1 MNVKLKP
8 FHPYIRLAMYHTWL
22 YDYVADRSIY
32 DNEIIYIDKGK
43 LSLFI
48 DGKTY
53 ILKEGDVAII
63 PPNVYHKITWYEEN
77 CCQPHVHFDFD
88 KDEFSSIIP
97 VSMHR
102 KEQLNEEYFRPNYW
116 EQNKI
121 NMPYVIHCKTPSVIR
136 NTLLDLINVYSLKS
150 PTRELEMEGL
160 LKYLIGLIVA
170 ESVGYYEDNEQKDTL
185 SLLTTYMGENVQNN
199 LSMEDFMMKA
209 NLSIWSLNEIF
220 KKAYNTTPKKYYDS
234 LRIRYAK
241 NLITHSFKSVK
252 EISALLSF
260 NDPQTF
266 SRWFKKMTGKYP
278 TQYKK

>member
-1 MNVKLKP
+1 
-8 FHPYIRLAMYHTWL
+8 
-22 YDYVADRSIY
+22 
-32 DNEIIYIDKGK
+32 
-43 LSLFI
+43 
-48 DGKTY
+48 
-53 ILKEGDVAII
+53 
-63 PPNVYHKITWYEEN
+63 
-77 CCQPHVHFDFD
+77 
-88 KDEFSSIIP
+88 
-97 VSMHR
+97 
-102 KEQLNEEYFRPNYW
+102 
-116 EQNKI
+116 
-121 NMPYVIHCKTPSVIR
+121 
-136 NTLLDLINVYSLKS
+136 
-150 PTRELEMEGL
+150 MEGL

-209 NLSIWSLNEIF
+209 NLSSWSLNEIF